1 MLDKAQEDMI
11 QSICF
16 GLKKIKNKSK
26 VLIVLQLIT
35 DVYLFSSLLMEL
47 ISSFY
52 ALPFITLIVIIVKA
66 VLTSMKRDTVSC
78 AICSALNLSAF
89 AMAFTFKI
97 IDYNTAAAF
106 IIAFMIYGLRIKQCV
121 IEKKINSLYGYPT
134 FHAFFIINELKK
146 DESLSN
152 EVIAEYSLIDNDPLL
167 KSEMKRIR
175 MSPLIN
181 VIRLLGVVGI
191 VAGIIIM
198 CNGLN
203 TSVKINSAG
212 AINTV
217 SSSPNGTYFCGS
229 TNKICGMSNTG
240 MDKNAEDIYWCIIGD
255 ECVTIKVPL
264 QYKEIFAKFYNRTE
278 ENDSS
283 SYDEYS
289 NEKVE
294 FRGIVCDASKYD
306 ASIINTKTLK
316 SEEDS
321 LIITDKFIEV
331 ISPDIIEKNMN
342 LGFTITLIGMA
353 AYMITIVLRATSD
366 KVYAALP

>member
-35 DVYLFSSLLMEL
+35 DVYLFTSLLMEL

-89 AMAFTFKI
+89 AMAFAFKI

-121 IEKKINSLYGYPT
+121 LEKKINSLYGYPT

-167 KSEMKRIR
+167 KSEIKRIR

-181 VIRLLGVVGI
+181 VIRLLGVVGV

-240 MDKNAEDIYWCIIGD
+240 MDKNVEDIYW
-255 ECVTIKVPL
+255 
-264 QYKEIFAKFYNRTE
+264 
-278 ENDSS
+278 
-283 SYDEYS
+283 
-289 NEKVE
+289 
-294 FRGIVCDASKYD
+294 
-306 ASIINTKTLK
+306 
-316 SEEDS
+316 
-321 LIITDKFIEV
+321 
-331 ISPDIIEKNMN
+331 
-342 LGFTITLIGMA
+342 
-353 AYMITIVLRATSD
+353 
-366 KVYAALP
+366 

>member
-26 VLIVLQLIT
+26 ILIVLQLIT

-89 AMAFTFKI
+89 AMAFAFKI

-106 IIAFMIYGLRIKQCV
+106 IIAFIIYGLRIKQRV

-146 DESLSN
+146 DGSLSN

-167 KSEMKRIR
+167 KSEIKRIR

-181 VIRLLGVVGI
+181 VIRLLGVIGV

-212 AINTV
+212 TINTV

-306 ASIINTKTLK
+306 SSIINTKTLK

-331 ISPDIIEKNMN
+331 ISPDIIEKNIN
-342 LGFTITLIGMA
+342 LGLTMTLIGIA
-353 AYMITIVLRATSD
+353 AYIITIVLNLH
-366 KVYAALP
+366 KKNEM